1 MKHSAKAAA
10 RLERERSKQERRS
23 ARRQRAGSPAGP
35 RSHASAAT
43 ATDQPQDQA
52 SKGAATGQ
60 PQPGESGGG
69 PASTGSAGRSGRARP
84 GRDRGLRAT
93 ASRVGAAAVDSTR
106 GHPTSGDPTT
116 GDPTTGDPTTGDPT
130 TGGQAGHQKA
140 VQLPYAIV
148 LAGVVAGL
156 VLMQV
161 AKDAVRGGTFVIA
174 GALLAA
180 SLTRLVLPEGR
191 AGLLGSRRRLVDVA
205 LLTVLGAGLLTA
217 GLIAHVPG

>member
-23 ARRQRAGSPAGP
+23 ARRQHAG
-35 RSHASAAT
+35 R
-43 ATDQPQDQA
+43 
-52 SKGAATGQ
+52 TGQ
-60 PQPGESGGG
+60 PQGLPGQPQGLPGQPEAAEPGGG
-69 PASTGSAGRSGRARP
+69 HASTGPAGRTGRVRP

-93 ASRVGAAAVDSTR
+93 ASRVGSAAA
-106 GHPTSGDPTT
+106 
-116 GDPTTGDPTTGDPT
+116 
-130 TGGQAGHQKA
+130 GQAEHQKA

>member
-23 ARRQRAGSPAGP
+23 ARRQHAG
-35 RSHASAAT
+35 R
-43 ATDQPQDQA
+43 
-52 SKGAATGQ
+52 TGQ
-60 PQPGESGGG
+60 PQGLPGQPEAAEPGGG
-69 PASTGSAGRSGRARP
+69 DASTGPAGRSGRVRP

-93 ASRVGAAAVDSTR
+93 ASRVGSAAA
-106 GHPTSGDPTT
+106 
-116 GDPTTGDPTTGDPT
+116 
-130 TGGQAGHQKA
+130 GQAEHQKA

>member
-23 ARRQRAGSPAGP
+23 ARRQRTGRRTGPPAVEPATVEPATVEPATVDPPTVDPPTAGP
-35 RSHASAAT
+35 TT
-43 ATDQPQDQA
+43 A
-52 SKGAATGQ
+52 G
-60 PQPGESGGG
+60 
-69 PASTGSAGRSGRARP
+69 
-84 GRDRGLRAT
+84 
-93 ASRVGAAAVDSTR
+93 
-106 GHPTSGDPTT
+106 
-116 GDPTTGDPTTGDPT
+116 PT
-130 TGGQAGHQKA
+130 TGGLAAQQKA
-140 VQLPYAIV
+140 AQLPYAIV

>member
-23 ARRQRAGSPAGP
+23 ARRQHAGP
-35 RSHASAAT
+35 PGQPQGPPGQPQGQASEAG
-43 ATDQPQDQA
+43 ATDQPQGHA
-52 SKGAATGQ
+52 SDGAATGQ
-60 PQPGESGGG
+60 PAREPGGSH
-69 PASTGSAGRSGRARP
+69 ASTRPAGRSGRVRP

-93 ASRVGAAAVDSTR
+93 ASRVGAAAVD
-106 GHPTSGDPTT
+106 PTT

-130 TGGQAGHQKA
+130 TGGRAEHQKA

-191 AGLLGSRRRLVDVA
+191 AGMLGSRRRLVDVA

>member
-116 GDPTTGDPTTGDPT
+116 G
-130 TGGQAGHQKA
+130 GQAGHQKA

>member
-23 ARRQRAGSPAGP
+23 ARRQRAGWPGRP
-35 RSHASAAT
+35 RSRASAAA
-43 ATDQPQDQA
+43 ATDQPQGQA
-52 SKGAATGQ
+52 SDGAATGQ
-60 PQPGESGGG
+60 PQPGEPGGS

-93 ASRVGAAAVDSTR
+93 ASRVGAAAA
-106 GHPTSGDPTT
+106 DPTA
-116 GDPTTGDPTTGDPT
+116 GARA
-130 TGGQAGHQKA
+130 TGGRAEHQKA

-191 AGLLGSRRRLVDVA
+191 AGMLGSRRRLVDVA

>member
-10 RLERERSKQERRS
+10 RLERERSKQERRN
-23 ARRQRAGSPAGP
+23 ARRQRAARAPAQP
-35 RSHASAAT
+35 AVSQPAVSQPAAVV
-43 ATDQPQDQA
+43 P
-52 SKGAATGQ
+52 ATGD
-60 PQPGESGGG
+60 SD
-69 PASTGSAGRSGRARP
+69 P
-84 GRDRGLRAT
+84 GRG
-93 ASRVGAAAVDSTR
+93 
-106 GHPTSGDPTT
+106 
-116 GDPTTGDPTTGDPT
+116 
-130 TGGQAGHQKA
+130 GHQKA
-140 VQLPYAIV
+140 AQLPYAVV

-191 AGLLGSRRRLVDVA
+191 TGLLGSRRRLVDVA

-217 GLIAHVPG
+217 GFIAHVPG

>member
-10 RLERERSKQERRS
+10 RLERERSKQERRR
-23 ARRQRAGSPAGP
+23 ARRQRAGGP
-35 RSHASAAT
+35 GQPQGHAS
-43 ATDQPQDQA
+43 D
-52 SKGAATGQ
+52 GAATGQ
-60 PQPGESGGG
+60 PAAEPGGSH
-69 PASTGSAGRSGRARP
+69 ASTRPAGRDSRARP

-93 ASRVGAAAVDSTR
+93 ASRAGAAAVDAT
-106 GHPTSGDPTT
+106 TVDATT
-116 GDPTTGDPTTGDPT
+116 GDPITGDPTTGDPT
-130 TGGQAGHQKA
+130 TGGQAVHQKA
-140 VQLPYAIV
+140 DQLPYAIV

>member
-23 ARRQRAGSPAGP
+23 ARRQHAGRPGQPQGRRRAQPQGRASEAG
-35 RSHASAAT
+35 
-43 ATDQPQDQA
+43 ATDQPQGHA
-52 SKGAATGQ
+52 SDGAATGQ
-60 PQPGESGGG
+60 PEAASPVAATPAPDQQGG
-69 PASTGSAGRSGRARP
+69 AAGSGRAGIAACGRP
-84 GRDRGLRAT
+84 PAGSGRPR
-93 ASRVGAAAVDSTR
+93 STR
-106 GHPTSGDPTT
+106 TTGDPIT
-116 GDPTTGDPTTGDPT
+116 GDPTTGDPAA
-130 TGGQAGHQKA
+130 GGQAEHQKA

-191 AGLLGSRRRLVDVA
+191 PGMLGSRRRLVDVA

>member
-23 ARRQRAGSPAGP
+23 ARRQHAG
-35 RSHASAAT
+35 R
-43 ATDQPQDQA
+43 
-52 SKGAATGQ
+52 TGQ
-60 PQPGESGGG
+60 PQGLPGQPQSLPGQPEAAEPGGG
-69 PASTGSAGRSGRARP
+69 HASTGPAGRSGRVRP

-93 ASRVGAAAVDSTR
+93 ASRVGSAAA
-106 GHPTSGDPTT
+106 
-116 GDPTTGDPTTGDPT
+116 
-130 TGGQAGHQKA
+130 GQAEHQKA

>member
-23 ARRQRAGSPAGP
+23 ARRQRAGSPGRP
-35 RSHASAAT
+35 RSRASAAAAT
-43 ATDQPQDQA
+43 DEPQGQTSDGPATDQPQ
-52 SKGAATGQ
+52 
-60 PQPGESGGG
+60 PGEPGGS
-69 PASTGSAGRSGRARP
+69 PASAGSAGRSGRARP
-84 GRDRGLRAT
+84 GRDRGSRAT
-93 ASRVGAAAVDSTR
+93 ASRVGAAAVDPTAGARATGGEATR
-106 GHPTSGDPTT
+106 GRVE
-116 GDPTTGDPTTGDPT
+116 
-130 TGGQAGHQKA
+130 HQKA

>member
-23 ARRQRAGSPAGP
+23 ARRQRTGRRTGPPAVESATVEPATVEPSTAGP
-35 RSHASAAT
+35 AT
-43 ATDQPQDQA
+43 A
-52 SKGAATGQ
+52 G
-60 PQPGESGGG
+60 
-69 PASTGSAGRSGRARP
+69 
-84 GRDRGLRAT
+84 
-93 ASRVGAAAVDSTR
+93 
-106 GHPTSGDPTT
+106 PTT
-116 GDPTTGDPTTGDPT
+116 AGPT
-130 TGGQAGHQKA
+130 TGGLAAQQKA
-140 VQLPYAIV
+140 AQLPYAIV